1 MVDKMADK
9 TAAQQTELALR
20 QLDSLEISPAV
31 AAICFSKLLEPQF
44 ASAALGDVVE
54 SDPALAAKAL
64 SLLNQHGINLADE
77 KLTLRQAVDR
87 LPPQALRYAIF
98 GMKVSGVSE
107 KASEVGEVSRA
118 NLIKHSLAVACC
130 AGKIAETMSPKM
142 DAGVCYCA
150 ALLHDIGKIA
160 LQQVMPKSFAI
171 ITEEAKEQRA
181 PSYAIEQKHLG
192 LDHTIVGKRLA
203 QRWHLPE
210 DVALAIWL
218 HHSDTVTISQ
228 NVAEAKIAQVVQLAD
243 LTARKYGIGQS
254 GSYDSPDTSGIAES
268 LGISAGQL
276 EEISGTLEEEVNK
289 KATVPVISETATQ
302 AVYLN
307 VLHKSAVKLVEKQS
321 KLDEENQQLRTA
333 ASHLNFIAEFLSSV
347 GSADSPIDIAEN
359 FAVRWQ
365 KFYQTGMVCLYLV
378 PPVVSLSNPPAGSN
392 VIEAAIVESLSKSRV
407 VTLEAAEDLAAVPAE
422 LVKNFG
428 VLNAYPHIDWLLDQL
443 DVNFDANQTKLMP
456 LRSGGKTV
464 GALAFE
470 LRYPSD
476 VELFI
481 ENFKMATSV
490 AGLVLDLAA
499 RGHTQEQFAERFLQL
514 VGKSATAETV
524 ETPESEA
531 DTIDIDVPEEQPQE
545 QTYSLSAL
553 AEMAGGAAHEL
564 NNPLAVISG
573 RAQLLSQ
580 AETDPDKKRMLKQI
594 QDNASEITRIAED
607 LLAFAQPPQPKRTRT
622 QVRQMLDEAVQLA
635 AMKAKV
641 DERDVAIDI
650 AESASEVYVD
660 SAQVASA
667 VANVLCN
674 AVESYPNKKGSIKIA
689 VREDITDDF
698 VKLEITD
705 SGGGMDEETLRKAT
719 QPFFSNRPA
728 GRSRGMGLAH
738 TQRLVEL
745 NGGTLQISSQ
755 PASGTTVTIL
765 LPAKPQ

>member
-1 MVDKMADK
+1 MTEKIGDR

-20 QLDSLEISPAV
+20 QLESLEISPAV

-64 SLLNQHGINLADE
+64 SLLNQHGISLAAE

-98 GMKVSGVSE
+98 RMTVAGDSAAALE
-107 KASEVGEVSRA
+107 TGEVSRA
-118 NLIKHSLAVACC
+118 DLTRHSLAAACC
-130 AGKIAETMSPKM
+130 AAKIAEAMSPKM
-142 DAGVCYCA
+142 NTGVCYCA
-150 ALLHDIGKIA
+150 GLLHDIGKIA
-160 LQQVMPKSFAI
+160 LQQAMPKSFAI
-171 ITEEAKEQRA
+171 ITAKAKEQQA

-192 LDHTIVGKRLA
+192 LDHTILGKRLA

-210 DVALAIWL
+210 DIAIAIWL

-243 LTARKYGIGQS
+243 LTARKYGIGKS
-254 GSYDSPDTSGIAES
+254 GSYDSIDALGIAQS

-276 EEISGTLEEEVNK
+276 EEIAGGFEDEVNK
-289 KATVPVISETATQ
+289 RATVPAISEAATQ
-302 AVYLN
+302 AVYSN
-307 VLHKSAVKLVEKQS
+307 VLHKSAVKLAERQS

-333 ASHLNFIAEFLSSV
+333 ASHLNFIAEFLASA
-347 GSADSPIDIAEN
+347 GSADAPIDIAEN

-378 PPVVSLSNPPAGSN
+378 PQVGSN
-392 VIEAAIVESLSKSRV
+392 VIEAALVESLSKSRV
-407 VTLEAAEDLAAVPAE
+407 VTLEAENLPAVPAE

-428 VLNAYPHIDWLLDQL
+428 VLNAHQHIGWLLEQL
-443 DVNFDANQTKLMP
+443 DVDFDANQTKLMP
-456 LRSGGKTV
+456 LRSGGKAV
-464 GALAFE
+464 GAIAFE

-499 RGHTQEQFAERFLQL
+499 QGHTQEQFAERFLQL
-514 VGKSATAETV
+514 VGKPAAAEAV
-524 ETPESEA
+524 ETAESEA
-531 DTIDIDVPEEQPQE
+531 ETIDIEVPEEQPRE
-545 QTYSLSAL
+545 QIYSLSAL

-594 QDNASEITRIAED
+594 QDNASEITRITED
-607 LLAFAQPPQPKRTRT
+607 LLAFAQPPLPKRTKT
-622 QVRQMLDEAVQLA
+622 QVRQMLEEAVQLA

-641 DERDVAIDI
+641 DQLDTAIDV

-660 SAQVASA
+660 SAQMASA
-667 VANVLCN
+667 IANVLCN
-674 AVESYPNKKGSIKIA
+674 SVESYPDKKGQIKITA
-689 VREDITDDF
+689 QEDITEDF
-698 VKLEITD
+698 VKLEIAD
-705 SGGGMDEETLRKAT
+705 SGSGMDEETLRKAT

-728 GRSRGMGLAH
+728 GRGRGMGLAH

-755 PASGTTVTIL
+755 PATGTTVTIL
-765 LPAKPQ
+765 LPARS

>member
-9 TAAQQTELALR
+9 TAAQQTELAIR

-44 ASAALGDVVE
+44 ASAALGDVIE
-54 SDPALAAKAL
+54 SDPVLAAKAL
-64 SLLNQHGINLADE
+64 SLLNQHGINPADE
-77 KLTLRQAVDR
+77 NLTLRQAVDR

-98 GMKVSGVSE
+98 GMKVAGVSD
-107 KASEVGEVSRA
+107 KASEQGEVSRA
-118 NLIKHSLAVACC
+118 DLIKHSLAVACC
-130 AGKIAETMSPKM
+130 AGKIAEAMSPKIK
-142 DAGVCYCA
+142 AGVCYYA

-171 ITEEAKEQRA
+171 ITEEAKEQQA
-181 PSYAIEQKHLG
+181 ASYVIEQKHLG
-192 LDHTIVGKRLA
+192 LDHTIFGKRLA
-203 QRWHLPE
+203 QKWHLPE

-228 NVAEAKIAQVVQLAD
+228 NLAEAKIAQVVQLAD

-254 GSYDSPDTSGIAES
+254 GSYDSPDTSGIARS
-268 LGISAGQL
+268 LGISPGQL

-289 KATVPVISETATQ
+289 KATVPAISEAATQ

-307 VLHKSAVKLVEKQS
+307 VLHKSAVKLAEKQS

-333 ASHLNFIAEFLSSV
+333 SSHLNFVTEFLSSI

-378 PPVVSLSNPPAGSN
+378 PQAGSE
-392 VIEAAIVESLSKSRV
+392 VIEAALVESLSQSRV

-456 LRSGGKTV
+456 LRSGTRTV

-481 ENFKMATSV
+481 ENFRMVTSV

-514 VGKSATAETV
+514 VGKSAAAETV

-622 QVRQMLDEAVQLA
+622 QMRQMLDEAVQLA

-641 DERDVAIDI
+641 DERDVAMDI
-650 AESASEVYVD
+650 AESAGEVYVD

-667 VANVLCN
+667 IANVLCN
-674 AVESYPNKKGSIKIA
+674 AVESYPNKEGAIKIA

-698 VKLEITD
+698 VKLEIAD

-728 GRSRGMGLAH
+728 GRARGMGLAH